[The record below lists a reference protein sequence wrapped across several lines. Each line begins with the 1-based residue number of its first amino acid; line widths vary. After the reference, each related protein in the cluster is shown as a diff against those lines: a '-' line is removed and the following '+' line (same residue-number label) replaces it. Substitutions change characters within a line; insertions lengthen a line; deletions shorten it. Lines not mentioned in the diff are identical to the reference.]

1 LSLCPPICFS
11 GLVPRALRR
20 IFQFQQN
27 LEQLQQHQ
35 QIDQLR
41 REQEQNQLQQQL
53 NDIPHQPGEPME
65 RRQQLN
71 DLQQQLDQRQLVVRP
86 TFNVTTLARS
96 LDTRLAILKMASAKG
111 SRVV

>member
-1 LSLCPPICFS
+1 VIVVVSAYLFFGASTA
-11 GLVPRALRR
+11 GAQED
-20 IFQFQQN
+20 FQFRQN

-41 REQEQNQLQQQL
+41 REQEQNQLQQEL

-71 DLQQQLDQRQLVVRP
+71 DL
-86 TFNVTTLARS
+86 NNN
-96 LDTRLAILKMASAKG
+96 
-111 SRVV
+111 